1 MDFVSD
7 MLDNLILDG
16 SVEVSGLDMETG
28 SFVYN
33 FTPKLQENNPELF
46 ESVMS
51 IFYSIVLQ
59 LWERGYVDIDLEDE
73 DPMITLTD
81 KGDNLEDLDSLDRMQ
96 REVLKSIVKH
106 FNE

>member
-1 MDFVSD
+1 MDFVSE
-7 MLDNLILDG
+7 MLDQLILDG

-28 SFVYN
+28 GFVYN

-46 ESVMS
+46 QSVMS

-59 LWERGYVDIDLEDE
+59 LWERGYVDIDIDEE

-81 KGDNLEDLDSLDRMQ
+81 KGESLEGIDSLDRMQ